1 MASAAEKHVAFVG
14 AYIMPDVT
22 PAALRAT
29 GLARAAVEAGWNAE
43 IIAAEVDE
51 GGLWLPRAS
60 LRKFHG
66 IPTVSAAEYGGP
78 RSTRAS
84 RFLGGWVT
92 FGQGIRRALETRG
105 GVPLRAV
112 ISMGGYAP
120 ATLQLLPWSRRTR
133 VPLVVDVVDWFD
145 PKHCVGG
152 RYGLVRLQV
161 ELALRVLY
169 KRAAGIIAIGSWLE
183 RYYLAAGCRVIR
195 VPPTLDVNE
204 SKWERARRVPF
215 GTTDVLRLGYAG
227 TPGKKDDVALVLEAV
242 RRVRDL
248 GRRVELRV
256 IGPSREQVLAQSRRV
271 QDDVAALG
279 YAVHFTG
286 RQKHADVPAIL
297 AESSFSILMRPD
309 ARYAHAGF
317 PTKVVESLAAGVPVI
332 ANLTSDIGEVI
343 RDGVDGLHVTSYSP
357 DSLTEALIRACDLGT
372 ERRQAMRLSAAQRAR
387 ELFHYTVHAER
398 LTEFLAALG

>member
-1 MASAAEKHVAFVG
+1 MSWTGSIRSTASA
-14 AYIMPDVT
+14 
-22 PAALRAT
+22 
-29 GLARAAVEAGWNAE
+29 
-43 IIAAEVDE
+43 
-51 GGLWLPRAS
+51 
-60 LRKFHG
+60 
-66 IPTVSAAEYGGP
+66 
-78 RSTRAS
+78 
-84 RFLGGWVT
+84 
-92 FGQGIRRALETRG
+92 
-105 GVPLRAV
+105 
-112 ISMGGYAP
+112 
-120 ATLQLLPWSRRTR
+120 
-133 VPLVVDVVDWFD
+133 
-145 PKHCVGG
+145 G

-271 QDDVAALG
+271 QDDVCRALG

-357 DSLTEALIRACDLGT
+357 DSLTEALIRACDPRHGT
-372 ERRQAMRLSAAQRAR
+372 TAGHALCRRHSERR
-387 ELFHYTVHAER
+387 ELFHYTVPRRASHGVPRRAR
-398 LTEFLAALG
+398 LVA